1 METRANFV
9 LIGAMTILGVVG
21 LLGLLIWFAK
31 VEINRQYARY
41 DILFES
47 VSGLGMAADVR
58 YNGLSVGQVT
68 GLGLDDDAPGK
79 VRVRIEVEADTPV
92 RTDTIAQLKSQGV
105 TGVSYVALAGGTPS
119 SAMLRD
125 PDNPTSIPVIT
136 SERSL
141 VQALTEDAPDMVA
154 EAMAAIKEVRSFLGP
169 ENQAAVSNVLQNLD
183 RASGQ
188 LDQALSDFSDISR
201 TVSEGTAEISRFTG
215 RLDEIGATIQT
226 TLENINDTLEVA
238 NVGIAEIAPTLRSAD
253 AAFTAGETAIGNV
266 DTLIQTRVPQIADD
280 LSDAIGSIETATS
293 DLRAQL
299 ETVLTQFGGS
309 ADAATKRLSEL
320 ETTIATLDLT
330 LAEARTSLSAVE
342 SASTTFEGLV
352 EGEGTALVT
361 DARATLKQVQDTISG
376 LDTLFQQD
384 IPAIVADIRT
394 AVSSATTVIDQ
405 VSTDVSA
412 FTKRLDPLVESGDAT
427 LKAATE
433 TLSNANRSLENM
445 DLALGATKSAMGAAE
460 RSFAGAE
467 TIITTDLGPA
477 ISNVRAAAGQF
488 EATMAALSQDIPA
501 ASADLREVLAR
512 ARDVIQKIDETVDTS
527 SPSIQTFARTGLP
540 EFTKFARE
548 AQQLVYQ
555 LEQLTK
561 KMNRDPAGFFFGNSI
576 PEFRR

>member
-21 LLGLLIWFAK
+21 LLGLLVWFAK

-41 DILFES
+41 DILFDS

-79 VRVRIEVEADTPV
+79 VWVRIEVEADTPV

-266 DTLIQTRVPQIADD
+266 DTLIQMHVPQIADD

-342 SASTTFEGLV
+342 SASATFEGLV

-527 SPSIQTFARTGLP
+527 SPSIQTFTRTGLP

>member
-92 RTDTIAQLKSQGV
+92 RTDTVAQLKSQGV
-105 TGVSYVALAGGTPS
+105 TGVSYVALTGGTPS

-342 SASTTFEGLV
+342 SASATFEGLV

-433 TLSNANRSLENM
+433 TLSNANRSLENLDM
-445 DLALGATKSAMGAAE
+445 ALGATKSAMGAAE

-477 ISNVRAAAGQF
+477 ISDVRAAAGQF
-488 EATMAALSQDIPA
+488 EATMAALLQDIPA

>member
-21 LLGLLIWFAK
+21 LLGLLVWFAK

-41 DILFES
+41 DILFDS

-79 VRVRIEVEADTPV
+79 VWVRIEVEADTPV

-105 TGVSYVALAGGTPS
+105 TGVSYVALTGGTPS

-342 SASTTFEGLV
+342 SASATFEGLV

-361 DARATLKQVQDTISG
+361 DARATLKQVQNTISG
-376 LDTLFQQD
+376 LDILFQQD

-433 TLSNANRSLENM
+433 TLSNANRSLENL

-477 ISNVRAAAGQF
+477 ISDVRAAAGQF

-527 SPSIQTFARTGLP
+527 SPSIQTFTRTGLP

-561 KMNRDPAGFFFGNSI
+561 KMNRDPAGFFFGSSI